1 MAVRIREARPGEE
14 QGLLALYDGL
24 FEPPGSRPASWDP
37 ARAARALAGAI
48 EGDRAT
54 VLVAE
59 EGGEAVGLCTAYLD
73 LDSVRFGLRC
83 WVEDLV
89 VETGSHSRGA
99 GGALLDAAAEWAEPP
114 VQQLGHRHDPVAQ
127 IERDEKHQQQE
138 IGRQRPPFPIGDRHA
153 AFVHGARRPHD
164 LLAGNTRRHERR
176 ADQSPGHL
184 A

>member
-89 VETGSHSRGA
+89 VETGSRSRGA
-99 GGALLDAAAEWAEPP
+99 GGALLAAAAEWARERGATH
-114 VQQLGHRHDPVAQ
+114 LELDSGLARSDAHR
-127 IERDEKHQQQE
+127 
-138 IGRQRPPFPIGDRHA
+138 FY
-153 AFVHGARRPHD
+153 
-164 LLAGNTRRHERR
+164 ERR
-176 ADQSPGHL
+176 NPAIVGYSYSWPL
-184 A
+184 